1 MTTEDNDSVT
11 LSCGN
16 VFADLDLPDAE
27 ELLVK
32 ADLSIAINAILRER
46 KLSRPAA
53 AKLLELNLSKASGLM
68 RGGLFDF
75 SIDELIHMLG
85 LLGHR
90 VTFTVEPAAAP
101 AKPAPRNKRVRK
113 AA

>member
-16 VFADLDLPDAE
+16 VFADLELPDAE

-32 ADLSIAINAILRER
+32 ADLSIAINAILKER
-46 KLSRPAA
+46 KLSRAAA
-53 AKLLELNLSKASGLM
+53 AKLLEIDPSKASGLM
-68 RGGLFDF
+68 RGGLFSF

-90 VTFTVEPAAAP
+90 VFFTIGPATP
-101 AKPAPRNKRVRK
+101 VVKPALRGKRPRK